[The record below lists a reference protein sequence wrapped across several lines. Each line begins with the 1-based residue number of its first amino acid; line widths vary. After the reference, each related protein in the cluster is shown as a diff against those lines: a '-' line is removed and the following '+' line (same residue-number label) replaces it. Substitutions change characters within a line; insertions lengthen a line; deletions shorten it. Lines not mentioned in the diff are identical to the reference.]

1 MSSTDGVGTKLK
13 VALEYNKLDYL
24 GIDLVAMCVNDILAN
39 GGEPLFF
46 LDYFSS
52 SKIIDADFLKII
64 KSINIGCKQAGCSL
78 IGGETAEMPGIY
90 SKNEF
95 DLAGFAVGV
104 VERKN
109 LINKNKVTKNSQ
121 IIGIKSN
128 GFHSN
133 GFSLIRKVL
142 KNKKISLKDIC
153 PFKSSQRIGEELV
166 LPTKIYVKELLPL
179 IKNNYIDS
187 IAHITGGGIFENL
200 GRALPLKR
208 RAIIDTKSFKIPE
221 IFLWF
226 KKIAN
231 ISSFEMLNTF
241 NCGLGMILIIDK
253 KNEIKVFEHLEKRKI
268 KFYNIGYVEN
278 KENRSKDVIIRKFG
292 EWHSI

>member
-1 MSSTDGVGTKLK
+1 
-13 VALEYNKLDYL
+13 
-24 GIDLVAMCVNDILAN
+24 
-39 GGEPLFF
+39 
-46 LDYFSS
+46 
-52 SKIIDADFLKII
+52 
-64 KSINIGCKQAGCSL
+64 
-78 IGGETAEMPGIY
+78 MPGIY

-109 LINKNKVTKNSQ
+109 LINKKKVAKNSQ

-142 KNKKISLKDIC
+142 KNKKISLKESF
-153 PFKSSQRIGEELV
+153 PFKSSRTIGEELV

-179 IKNNYIDS
+179 IKKNYIDS
-187 IAHITGGGIFENL
+187 IAHITGGGIFENV
-200 GRALPLKR
+200 GRALPLKH
-208 RAIIDTKSFKIPE
+208 RAIIDTEGFKIPE

-253 KNEIKVFEHLEKRKI
+253 KNEIKVFEHFEKRKI

-278 KENRSKDVIIRKFG
+278 KENSSKDVTVRKFG